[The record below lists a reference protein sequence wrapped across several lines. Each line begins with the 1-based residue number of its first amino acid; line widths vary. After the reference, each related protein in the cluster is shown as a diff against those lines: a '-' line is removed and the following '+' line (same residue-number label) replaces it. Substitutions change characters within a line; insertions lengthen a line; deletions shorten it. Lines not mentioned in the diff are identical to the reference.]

1 MQDIWNANNERWGD
15 DVALIA
21 VNERGAEDGVASIND
36 SYPDAALPLLQD
48 TTDAMAFWN
57 SGASAY
63 YFYILDEAQDV
74 AFAHYRL
81 TIEDE
86 DGEALRAIDEIDAVL
101 GR

>member
-1 MQDIWNANNERWGD
+1 MQDIWNANADRWGD
-15 DVALIA
+15 AVAFIS
-21 VNERGAEDGVASIND
+21 VNERGAEDGVSSIIE
-36 SYPDAALPLLQD
+36 SYPEVTLPILQD

-63 YFYILDEAQDV
+63 YFYILDGDQDV
-74 AFAHYRL
+74 VYAHYRL

-86 DGEALRAIDEIDAVL
+86 DGEGQRAIDEIDAVL